1 MAATPAWLAAVEA
14 LLNRG
19 VHASM
24 QATALAR
31 RLAGTA
37 LLLDIEGM
45 ASIRISVVG
54 ERLSLIGAGALDSP
68 ADATIVG
75 SPLALLRLAG
85 ATGLGGTTGFGGA
98 TGLGGTT
105 GFGGATGLGGTT
117 GFGGATGFGGTT
129 GGAAVGGDPEIAN
142 SYRELLV
149 LARPDFEEE
158 LSRLMGDVPARPLS
172 QFALKTVEWVRRAR
186 RTAGENIAEY
196 LQEESRDL
204 VNKPELDEFLQGVDT
219 LRETADRVGAR
230 IARLEQRLKGSA

>member
-31 RLAGTA
+31 RLGGTA
-37 LLLDIEGM
+37 LLLNIEGM
-45 ASIRISVVG
+45 ASIRMSAAG
-54 ERLSLIGAGALDSP
+54 GRLSLISAGSPLDLQACEP
-68 ADATIVG
+68 AAATIVG

-85 ATGLGGTTGFGGA
+85 ATGLGGA
-98 TGLGGTT
+98 TG
-105 GFGGATGLGGTT
+105 
-117 GFGGATGFGGTT
+117 
-129 GGAAVGGDPEIAN
+129 AVVSGDPDIAN
-142 SYRELLV
+142 SYRELLA

-158 LSRLMGDVPARPLS
+158 LSRLIGDVPARRLS
-172 QFALKTVEWVRRAR
+172 QFALKTAEWARRAR

-204 VNKPELDEFLQGVDT
+204 VNKPELDEFLQGVDA

>member
-31 RLAGTA
+31 RLDGTA
-37 LLLDIEGM
+37 LLLNIEGM
-45 ASIRISVVG
+45 AAIRINVVR
-54 ERLSLIGAGALDSP
+54 ERLSLTGAGLSLDSEAAEP
-68 ADATIVG
+68 ADATISG

-85 ATGLGGTTGFGGA
+85 ATDLAGA
-98 TGLGGTT
+98 TSLGRAR
-105 GFGGATGLGGTT
+105 GA
-117 GFGGATGFGGTT
+117 GAI
-129 GGAAVGGDPEIAN
+129 VSGDAEIGN
-142 SYRELLV
+142 SYRELIA

-158 LSRLMGDVPARPLS
+158 LSRLIGDVPARGLS
-172 QFALKTVEWVRRAR
+172 QFALKTVEWARAAR

-204 VNKPELDEFLQGVDT
+204 VNKTELDEFLQGVDT
-219 LRETADRVGAR
+219 LRETADRVDAR